1 MSKGKT
7 KFLSLA
13 LLGAVAMML
22 CAPFAEGAEQTRETY
37 KAEVEPICKVNS
49 EASSRILKGV
59 KTEVQKGKLK
69 TAATKFTKAA
79 AALKK
84 TLKQLKAVPQPT
96 ADKAKLEQWLKTIGE
111 EVTLFEGTAKKLKAG
126 NKSGASAMSLRLTST
141 ANRANNLVVGFE
153 FNHCKANTSQ
163 YS

>member
-22 CAPFAEGAEQTRETY
+22 AAPFAQGAEQTRETY
-37 KAEVEPICKVNS
+37 KEQVEPICKVNS
-49 EASSRILKGV
+49 EASNRILKGV
-59 KTEVQKGKLK
+59 KKEVQKGNLK
-69 TAATKFTKAA
+69 PASVKFTKAA

-84 TLKQLKAVPQPT
+84 TLSQLKGVPQPT
-96 ADKAKLEQWLKTIGE
+96 ADQAKLGQWLKTIGE
-111 EVTLFEGTAKKLKAG
+111 EVKLFEGTAKKLKAG
-126 NKSGASAMSLRLTST
+126 NKSGAQAMSLRLTST

-153 FNHCKANTSQ
+153 FNYCKADTSK